1 LTNFERAN
9 ILKKLALL
17 LCVCFFYRVYC
28 FIFQQVMN
36 FSNKLVSWYQVN
48 KRDLPWRNTA
58 NAYYIWL
65 SEIILQQTRVAQGM
79 PYYLSFVKAYP
90 KIEDLANAPE
100 DEVLKMWQGL
110 GYYSRARNLHFTAK
124 DIAAN
129 YGGKFPNDYQKIL
142 KLKGVGTYTA
152 AAITSFAFDLP
163 YAVVDGNVVRAL
175 SRIFGINTPFDTT
188 IGKKQ
193 FKELTQELLIKE
205 NPSVYNQAI
214 MEFGAMQC
222 KPKSPDC
229 SVCPMRDFCEAY
241 NNNTIAE
248 LPVKSKKIKVKN
260 RFLHFLM
267 IEKCGKVYL
276 GKRKSGIWQGLYEF
290 PFLEF
295 SDSINE
301 KELLLSEAWADIFA
315 DKKVEIQSVSSEFIH
330 VLSHQKIHAQFWEVK
345 TNDINLKN
353 YQLIAKEEL
362 ENYPVSRLTEKYFE
376 TLKLT

>member
-1 LTNFERAN
+1 
-9 ILKKLALL
+9 
-17 LCVCFFYRVYC
+17 
-28 FIFQQVMN
+28 M
-36 FSNKLVSWYQVN
+36 
-48 KRDLPWRNTA
+48 PWRNTV

-65 SEIILQQTRVAQGM
+65 SEIILQQTRVVQGA
-79 PYYLSFVKAYP
+79 PYYLAFVNAYP

-124 DIAAN
+124 EIAAN
-129 YGGKFPNDYQKIL
+129 YDGKFPNNYQDIL
-142 KLKGVGTYTA
+142 KLKGVGPYTA
-152 AAITSFAFDLP
+152 AAITSFAFGLP
-163 YAVVDGNVVRAL
+163 YAVVDGNVIRVL
-175 SRIFGINTPFDTT
+175 SRIFGVDTPFDTT

-193 FKELTQELLIKE
+193 FQELAQELLIKE
-205 NPSVYNQAI
+205 RSSVYNQAI

-229 SVCPMRDFCEAY
+229 SICPMQDFCEAY

-267 IEKCGKVYL
+267 IEKKGEVYL

-295 SDSINE
+295 SDRIHE
-301 KELLLSEAWADIFA
+301 KELFSSENWVNIFG
-315 DKKVEIQSVSSEFIH
+315 DEKVEIQSVSIEFIH
-330 VLSHQKIHAQFWEVK
+330 VLSHQKLHAQFWKVK
-345 TNDINLKN
+345 INDINLKN

-376 TLKLT
+376 TLELT